1 MKWNANLYD
10 DKHAFVFQYGES
22 VLELLEVKPGERIL
36 DLGCGTGHLTN
47 EIKKLSADVTGIDA
61 SADMIALATEAYPDG
76 NFAVADGTDFHFGEK
91 FDAVFSNATL
101 HWIHKADDAI
111 QCVYDSLRP
120 GGRFVAEFGGKDNMK
135 YMVAATR
142 QVLAKYGYSDL
153 SSRKVWYFPSLG
165 EYTSKLEAHG
175 FRVTFAIHFDRPTLL
190 QDGRAGVSKWLSMFG
205 DTFFEGIEETEKE
218 QIVEEITDLLEPDYT
233 NDGNWYADYKRLRFI
248 AIKEI

>member
-1 MKWNANLYD
+1 MKWNAELYD
-10 DKHAFVFQYGES
+10 EKHAFVFQYGES

-47 EIKKLSADVTGIDA
+47 EIKKLGADVNGIDA
-61 SADMIALATEAYPDG
+61 SADMIAQATEAFPDV
-76 NFAVADGTDFHFGEK
+76 NFEVADGTDFHFDEK

-101 HWIHKADDAI
+101 HWIHKADEAI
-111 QCVYDSLRP
+111 QCVYDTLKQ

-135 YMVAATR
+135 YMVAATQ
-142 QVLAKYGYSDL
+142 QVLAKYGYLDL
-153 SSRKVWYFPSLG
+153 SARKVWYFPSIG

-205 DTFFEGIEETEKE
+205 DTFFEGIEEAEKQ
-218 QIVEEITDLLEPDYT
+218 QIVEEITDLLEPAYKINED
-233 NDGNWYADYKRLRFI
+233 WYADYKRLRFI
-248 AIKEI
+248 AIKE

>member
-1 MKWNANLYD
+1 MKWNAELYD

-47 EIKKLSADVTGIDA
+47 EIKKLGADVTGIDA
-61 SADMIALATEAYPDG
+61 SADMIARATEAYPDV
-76 NFAVADGTDFHFGEK
+76 NFEVADATDFHFDEK

-101 HWIHKADDAI
+101 HWIHKADEAI
-111 QCVYDSLRP
+111 QCVNDTLKP

-135 YMVAATR
+135 YMVAATQ
-142 QVLAKYGYSDL
+142 QVLAKYGYLDL
-153 SSRKVWYFPSLG
+153 SARKVWYFPSIG

-205 DTFFEGIEETEKE
+205 NTFFEGIEETEKK
-218 QIVEEITDLLEPDYT
+218 QIIEEVTDLLEPDYKD
-233 NDGNWYADYKRLRFI
+233 NGDWYADYKRLRFI
-248 AIKEI
+248 AIKE